1 MADIVISSFGDL
13 HDTTQKYSTN
23 TAVFR
28 GVKSVDYLLIP
39 SVGRMKFISSRPRE
53 MEERL
58 MFSKFQQR
66 AIPFLEF
73 TPADDWDWLPLA
85 QHHGLPTRL
94 LDWTINPLV
103 AAYFAVEDED
113 FPEDGLIYAAKTIK
127 QLNTKKVTDPFQ
139 APRVGKYV
147 PRHVTRRLIAQAGL
161 FSVHPEPEKPFDN
174 SEDVDRLIIKKGL
187 KRELKKILYRYGIHA
202 ASLFPDLDGLAR
214 HIKWLREE

>member
-1 MADIVISSFGDL
+1 MADIVISSFGEL
-13 HDTTQKYSTN
+13 HDATQKYSTN

-28 GVKSVDYLLIP
+28 GVRSVDYKLVP
-39 SVGRMKFISSRPRE
+39 SVGRMKFISTRPRE
-53 MEERL
+53 IEEKL
-58 MFSKFQQR
+58 MFAKFQQR

-73 TPADDWDWLPLA
+73 TPADDWDWLTLA

-94 LDWTINPLV
+94 LDWTMNPLV

-127 QLNTKKVTDPFQ
+127 QLDIRKARDPFQ
-139 APRVGKYV
+139 VERVRKYV

-161 FSVHPEPEKPFDN
+161 FSIHPDPEMPYD
-174 SEDVDRLIIKKGL
+174 SPEDIDRLIIKKTL
-187 KRELKKILYRYGIHA
+187 RLELKKILYRYGIHA
-202 ASLFPDLDGLAR
+202 ASLFPDLDGLTK